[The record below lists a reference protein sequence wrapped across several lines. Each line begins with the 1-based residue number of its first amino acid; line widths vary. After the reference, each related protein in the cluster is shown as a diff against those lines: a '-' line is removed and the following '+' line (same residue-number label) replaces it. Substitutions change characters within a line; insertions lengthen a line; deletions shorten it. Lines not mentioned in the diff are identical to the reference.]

1 MTAKAKRKAT
11 AKTAAA
17 AAPEAEDQ
25 PKLPRNKWTAFFAQL
40 MGILLDGKA
49 QVIPEYEL
57 YKDPMRIDI
66 VVIKLLKDEVID
78 NTVMRFFR
86 EHNIVEFKGPSDTL
100 NIWSFNRVLSY
111 FYSYLTQERVGFD
124 DAAITFVSV
133 RRPVKLFR
141 VLQEERGYK
150 ITPSGTDGIYYI
162 TIDGQQAGHIP
173 AMQLVVNCELSAAD
187 AEWIKAIRNDWT
199 AEYGEEAIHKAEKIK
214 DSRMR
219 ELIYSLALANQS
231 NWKEDVMT
239 NLISARDFRRF
250 AELSGLAAKWEQ
262 RGWQAGAQEGW
273 QKGRQEGRQEG
284 AQKTARQLLK
294 FLKSGHSL
302 EEAEKK
308 FAMA

>member
-1 MTAKAKRKAT
+1 MTAKAKAKASPKQN
-11 AKTAAA
+11 AN
-17 AAPEAEDQ
+17 AAPAP
-25 PKLPRNKWTAFFAQL
+25 PKAPRNKWTAFFAQL
-40 MGILLDGKA
+40 MGILLEGKA
-49 QVIPEYEL
+49 QVLPEHEL

-86 EHNIVEFKGPSDTL
+86 KHNIVEFKGPSDTL

-111 FYSYLTQERVGFD
+111 FYSYLTQERVSFD

-141 VLQEERGYK
+141 LLQEERGYK
-150 ITPSGTDGIYYI
+150 IIPSGTDGIYYI
-162 TIDGQQAGHIP
+162 TIEGQQTAHVP
-173 AMQLVVNCELSAAD
+173 SMQLVVNCELSAAD

-199 AEYGEEAIHKAEKIK
+199 AEYGEEAVHKAEKIK

-219 ELIYSLALANQS
+219 ELIYSLALANQC
-231 NWKEDVMT
+231 NWEEEDMT
-239 NLISARDFRRF
+239 NLISAKDFRRF
-250 AELSGLAAKWEQ
+250 AELSGLAKKWK
-262 RGWQAGAQEGW
+262 QEGQQEGVMEGM
-273 QKGRQEGRQEG
+273 QKGM
-284 AQKTARQLLK
+284 QKGVQQLLK

-302 EEAEKK
+302 EEAEVR